1 MAIENVKNELEELA
15 RSLGITLPG
24 QRAESNTQTYRMPTE
39 GQIISQHHP
48 ISQGGFATPTHPQG
62 HFGLD
67 ILGQVGTPI
76 YAIGPGVVSQI
87 YNESNNPKGGNAVK
101 IYHEDGAVVSY
112 YAHLDKVDVSA
123 GDEVNQNT
131 QIGTMGTSGMIYN
144 GKKRHTA
151 PHLHYQVKINGT
163 DVNPSMIA
171 SKPIG
176 SFSRVARLAEEFRKK
191 LGF

>member
-1 MAIENVKNELEELA
+1 MPIDNVKNELEELA
-15 RSLGITLPG
+15 KALGITLPG
-24 QRAESNTQTYRMPTE
+24 QEQAISKQNYRMPAE
-39 GQIISQHHP
+39 GQVISQHHP
-48 ISQGGFATPTHPQG
+48 VSQGGFATPTHPQG

-67 ILGQVGTPI
+67 IMGEVGTPI
-76 YAIGPGVVSQI
+76 YSIGPGIVSQV
-87 YNESNNPKGGNAVK
+87 YNESNNPKGGNAIK
-101 IYHEDGAVVSY
+101 ISHEEGAVVSY
-112 YAHLDKVDVSA
+112 YAHLNEINVSV

-163 DVNPSMIA
+163 DVNPSTVA
-171 SKPIG
+171 NKPIG
-176 SFSRVARLAEEFRKK
+176 SFSRMARLAEEFIKK